1 MRSPQ
6 LISDKESAVRMRL
19 IIALLVWMACSTAAW
34 ASSTLRVGSEVL
46 VTGDSRARVTEL
58 LGKPASKSRQR
69 GSHSRGRRGGV
80 RVITRDS
87 GGSEQWHYLRD
98 GQAIT
103 VTLVDGKVSSIDE
116 RRR

>member
-1 MRSPQ
+1 MRR
-6 LISDKESAVRMRL
+6 RML
-19 IIALLVWMACSTAAW
+19 VALLVWIACSAAAW

-46 VTGDSRARVTEL
+46 TAGDSRARVTEL
-58 LGKPASKSRQR
+58 LGKPSSKLRQR

>member
-1 MRSPQ
+1 M
-6 LISDKESAVRMRL
+6 RMRL
-19 IIALLVWMACSTAAW
+19 IVALLVWIACSAAAR

-46 VTGDSRARVTEL
+46 TAGDSRARVTEL

-69 GSHSRGRRGGV
+69 GARGGHGRGRHGGM

-87 GGSEQWHYLRD
+87 GGSEKWHYLRD

-103 VTLVDGKVSSIDE
+103 VTLIDGKVSGIDE
-116 RRR
+116 RRP

>member
-1 MRSPQ
+1 MRS
-6 LISDKESAVRMRL
+6 RM
-19 IIALLVWMACSTAAW
+19 IVALLVWMACSAAAW

-46 VTGDSRARVTEL
+46 VAGDSRARVTEL
-58 LGKPASKSRQR
+58 LGKPSSKSRQR
-69 GSHSRGRRGGV
+69 GARGSHGRGRRGGV

-116 RRR
+116 RQR

>member
-1 MRSPQ
+1 M
-6 LISDKESAVRMRL
+6 RMRW
-19 IIALLVWMACSTAAW
+19 IVAVLVWIACSAAAQ

-46 VTGDSRARVTEL
+46 TAGDSRARVTEL
-58 LGKPASKSRQR
+58 LGKPASKSRHR
-69 GSHSRGRRGGV
+69 GARSGHGRRGGM

-103 VTLVDGKVSSIDE
+103 VTLIDGKVSHIDE
-116 RRR
+116 RRP